1 MPRPSSPANPSSST
15 AGSSLASPPG
25 CTWTTCTGT
34 LPMRRAT
41 SIPKLTAVPRPARP
55 VRTRR
60 RRSRGHRPCRQ
71 PRAPRRPPRHRPHGD
86 RRTGRAAVLVQR
98 VQRHPLRGHATDDHP
113 RHHLCRRGDRR
124 PRDLGAQ
131 LTHALLPLGSSASST
146 NNANRPTPW
155 SPPNANRWTGSANT
169 SIADAPAH
177 SLRWGGRTPTEGRY
191 RRRLPARS
199 SKATPSKCPRSV
211 QLRVVEYWHSAHVAW

>member
-1 MPRPSSPANPSSST
+1 MDDLYRDP
-15 AGSSLASPPG
+15 
-25 CTWTTCTGT
+25 
-34 LPMRRAT
+34 PMRRAT

-60 RRSRGHRPCRQ
+60 RRSRGHRPCRR

-131 LTHALLPLGSSASST
+131 LTHTLLPLGSSASST

-177 SLRWGGRTPTEGRY
+177 RFDGEVVPPLRDASTPAARRDRRK
-191 RRRLPARS
+191 RRRLSVPAASNCGSWSIGTRRTS
-199 SKATPSKCPRSV
+199 RGDGLPPLCRMLSLAT
-211 QLRVVEYWHSAHVAW
+211 EDE